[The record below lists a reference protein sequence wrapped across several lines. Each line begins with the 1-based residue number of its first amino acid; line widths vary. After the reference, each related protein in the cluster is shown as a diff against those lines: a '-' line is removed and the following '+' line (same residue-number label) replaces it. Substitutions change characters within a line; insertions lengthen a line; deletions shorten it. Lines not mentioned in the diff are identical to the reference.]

1 MPQPNPARGAH
12 VAALGFPLLVL
23 LGGAVGFLT
32 PASVAP
38 LSGAT
43 SWLLG
48 LVMFGMGLSLRPGDF
63 RPVLARPLPVLLG
76 VVAQYVIMPAAAV
89 AVVRLLRL
97 PPEIAVGVI
106 LVGCAPGGTS
116 SNVVCLLARADVAL
130 SVTMTSVSTLLAPL
144 LTPALTL
151 WLAGRYMPLS
161 AGEMAASIVQM
172 VLVPVVGGLLVRR
185 WCGGLVGRLL
195 PALPWFSVAA
205 IALIVAIVV
214 SGSRDRLAEA
224 GALVMVAVV
233 LHNALGYALGYAV
246 ARATRQPV
254 PVRRTVSIE
263 VGMQNSGLAA
273 GLAARY
279 FDPASAL
286 PGALFSVWHNISG
299 AIIAALCGAA
309 DRRK

>member
-23 LGGAVGFLT
+23 LGGAVGFLA
-32 PASVAP
+32 PVSVAP

-144 LTPALTL
+144 FTPALTL
-151 WLAGRYMPLS
+151 WLAGRYMPLN

-224 GALVMVAVV
+224 GALVMAAVV

-286 PGALFSVWHNISG
+286 PGALFSV
-299 AIIAALCGAA
+299 
-309 DRRK
+309 

>member
-1 MPQPNPARGAH
+1 MPQSNPARGAH

-23 LGGAVGFLT
+23 LGGAVGFLA

-224 GALVMVAVV
+224 GALVMAAVV

>member
-1 MPQPNPARGAH
+1 MPQPKPARGAH

-23 LGGAVGFLT
+23 LGGAVGFLA

-43 SWLLG
+43 PWLLG

-76 VVAQYVIMPAAAV
+76 VAAQYVIMPAAAV

-185 WCGGLVGRLL
+185 WCGGLVARLL

-224 GALVMVAVV
+224 GALVMAAVV

>member
-23 LGGAVGFLT
+23 LGGAVGFLA

-144 LTPALTL
+144 FTPALTL
-151 WLAGRYMPLS
+151 WLAGRYMPLN

-224 GALVMVAVV
+224 GALVMTAVV

-299 AIIAALCGAA
+299 AMIAALCGAA